1 MYNQMTTNEKLI
13 VVTSISIL
21 LPFYFAAFI
30 LVFDFYYILINS
42 DYFKSV
48 KSFKYYKN
56 IRLFVIYSLV
66 MSLIFTNIL
75 GILASISFYIV
86 LVDFIFIYN
95 NINTR
100 TFKTSLRA
108 MFCVSIFWFSRSFL
122 ILINNYLNLESKVS
136 LIKFITESRTASIFL
151 NANYYGMIAG
161 FMLIYG
167 LSHIVYKKGYK
178 NLIYLTYVIFAFFAL
193 IHSGSRGALFGSF
206 VGSIYILLKSK
217 DKKVLS
223 LLIVVFFV
231 SIFYLQVTGK
241 FAYTRLDSFE
251 EDLMVRK
258 KIWARAE
265 NFLKTHFLVGAGPFS
280 MFVISPSV
288 GKFTIIHA
296 HNLFL
301 DMLINFGVLGLYI
314 LYPLVK
320 DIFLKLIIRDS
331 NKYYNMSIGLIIM
344 TLSHGLLDVTILNHQ
359 CFYLLFFPIC
369 YLCSLSKKDAAF
381 DGLNPLF
388 PLS

>member
-1 MYNQMTTNEKLI
+1 MYDQMTTNEKLI

-122 ILINNYLNLESKVS
+122 ILINNYLNLEGKVS

-178 NLIYLTYVIFAFFAL
+178 NLIYLTYVIFAFLLSFTL
-193 IHSGSRGALFGSF
+193 EVGGSF
-206 VGSIYILLKSK
+206 WIFCWLYLYSFKEQGQESSEPTHNCFFREYIL
-217 DKKVLS
+217 
-223 LLIVVFFV
+223 
-231 SIFYLQVTGK
+231 
-241 FAYTRLDSFE
+241 FASY
-251 EDLMVRK
+251 RK
-258 KIWARAE
+258 I
-265 NFLKTHFLVGAGPFS
+265 
-280 MFVISPSV
+280 
-288 GKFTIIHA
+288 
-296 HNLFL
+296 
-301 DMLINFGVLGLYI
+301 
-314 LYPLVK
+314 
-320 DIFLKLIIRDS
+320 
-331 NKYYNMSIGLIIM
+331 
-344 TLSHGLLDVTILNHQ
+344 
-359 CFYLLFFPIC
+359 
-369 YLCSLSKKDAAF
+369 
-381 DGLNPLF
+381 
-388 PLS
+388 

>member
-1 MYNQMTTNEKLI
+1 MYDQMTTNEKLI

-122 ILINNYLNLESKVS
+122 ILINNYLNLEGKVS

-193 IHSGSRGALFGSF
+193 IHSGSRGLFWIFCWLYLYSF
-206 VGSIYILLKSK
+206 KEQGQESSEPTHNCFFREYIL
-217 DKKVLS
+217 
-223 LLIVVFFV
+223 
-231 SIFYLQVTGK
+231 
-241 FAYTRLDSFE
+241 FASYR
-251 EDLMVRK
+251 
-258 KIWARAE
+258 KIW
-265 NFLKTHFLVGAGPFS
+265 
-280 MFVISPSV
+280 I
-288 GKFTIIHA
+288 
-296 HNLFL
+296 
-301 DMLINFGVLGLYI
+301 Y
-314 LYPLVK
+314 
-320 DIFLKLIIRDS
+320 
-331 NKYYNMSIGLIIM
+331 
-344 TLSHGLLDVTILNHQ
+344 
-359 CFYLLFFPIC
+359 
-369 YLCSLSKKDAAF
+369 
-381 DGLNPLF
+381 
-388 PLS
+388 